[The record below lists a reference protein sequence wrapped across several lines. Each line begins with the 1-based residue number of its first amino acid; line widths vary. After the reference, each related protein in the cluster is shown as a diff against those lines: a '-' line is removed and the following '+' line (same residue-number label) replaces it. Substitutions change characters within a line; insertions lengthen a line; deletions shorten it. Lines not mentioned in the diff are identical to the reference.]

1 MQQELLPLFPL
12 QVVLLPGS
20 SIALHIFEE
29 RYKEMIGE
37 AIRDGSEFGI
47 VLASDKGIVNTGCTA
62 VVDKVVREY
71 SDGRLDI
78 IARGRR
84 RFEILLLNEER
95 SFLRGAVEFFD
106 DEPGDAA
113 PADLMDKLVETYR
126 ELKSQESEEDEAGVT
141 GAQFSF
147 QLAELIP
154 DLNFRQ
160 MLLAT
165 RSEAERIRQLTEYL
179 PGFIRK
185 LRRVQH
191 VRTVA
196 PTNGHARPPA
206 GLE

>member
-37 AIRDGSEFGI
+37 AIRDRSEFGI

-71 SDGRLDI
+71 PDGRLDI

-113 PADLMDKLVETYR
+113 PADLIDKLSQTYR
-126 ELKSQESEEDEAGVT
+126 ELKSEESDKDEAE
-141 GAQFSF
+141 ASDALFSF

-165 RSEAERIRQLTEYL
+165 RSEAERIRHLTEYL

-206 GLE
+206 ALE